1 MPGPSQAS
9 VEAAL
14 AAFALGA
21 VTASAPPELF
31 TEVFPWPVR
40 AHRGW
45 PLPASL
51 NTSLAAEAL
60 TITVRA
66 KPGTWR
72 ETTRWPSRWRT
83 SPVTP
88 GLTVTVAG
96 DTATFAG
103 TGGDGQIAGVAADG
117 QGWVYRSRAGDTAEL
132 VASSLAQLV
141 IPGRL
146 AIASGASVR
155 LPGATDLLARTGAD
169 AVASREKRRQE
180 QVFEIVL
187 WCPDPLARDWAGAL
201 IDFAVSETPFL
212 DVDGEACRLLGR
224 GVSDD
229 DGTET
234 ARLYKREVELLV
246 EYPTLEQATQPTM
259 LFGIVVQDGSA
270 QGEAFG

>member
-21 VTASAPPELF
+21 VTASAPPEPF

-83 SPVTP
+83 SPVMP

-229 DGTET
+229 DGMET